1 MPKPDQAPK
10 IGITTSDRKSQIAWA
25 FDWFAVKRAGGRP
38 VRISPNRPARFG
50 ELDGLIVGGG
60 DDIGAEIYKGKV
72 TLDVKVDPAR
82 DRLELSL
89 LKKAEQRK
97 LPVLG
102 ICRGAQMINVSRGGT
117 LHADIVKPFA
127 MKSNPRTVLPRKRV
141 TVAPESRLFSI
152 TGVNWFRVNS
162 LHRQAVKKLGK
173 GLKISAY
180 DRHKVPQAIEGTGER
195 FLVGVQWHPEFLVF
209 NWPQQ
214 RLFGAF
220 MAAVKKRL

>member
-1 MPKPDQAPK
+1 MPAPEGASK
-10 IGITTSDRKSQIAWA
+10 IGVTTSDRKSQIAWV
-25 FDWFAVKRAGGRP
+25 FDWLAVRRAGGVP
-38 VRISPNRPARFG
+38 VRVSPGRPANFE

-72 TLDVKVDPAR
+72 TLGVKVDPER
-82 DRLELSL
+82 DKLELSL
-89 LKKAEQRK
+89 LKKAERRG

-117 LHADIVKPFA
+117 LHHDIVASFA

-141 TVAPESRLFSI
+141 AVAPESRLFAI
-152 TGVNWFRVNS
+152 TGVSWFRVNS

-173 GLKISAY
+173 GLRISAY
-180 DRHKVPQAIEGTGER
+180 DRHKIPQAIEGAGKR

-214 RLFGAF
+214 RLFKAF
-220 MAAVKKRL
+220 MRAVKKRR